1 MINFETLTIYLY
13 RDLQLVLIQYFF
25 VIHTNDLEIKFQ
37 LCISF
42 IVKEVIALDPLAR
55 RQWLFTYKGIIQYAD
70 SHGSELTQ
78 EQIIGAD
85 IYRDLVKQVEELIKE
100 EDYEGQ
106 NYNAY
111 KSRDPNY
118 ETIYKKRLKQIRE
131 DFPIPNQFK
140 KVIL

>member
-1 MINFETLTIYLY
+1 MIEAIH
-13 RDLQLVLIQYFF
+13 LQVKL
-25 VIHTNDLEIKFQ
+25 K
-37 LCISF
+37 LCTSF
-42 IVKEVIALDPLAR
+42 LVKEIIALDPLAR
-55 RQWLFTYKGIIQYAD
+55 RQWLYTYKGIIQYAD
-70 SHGSELTQ
+70 SHGNELTQ

-85 IYRDLVKQVEELIKE
+85 IYRDLIKQIEDLIKE

-131 DFPIPNQFK
+131 DFPIPDQFK
-140 KVIL
+140 EAFL

>member
-1 MINFETLTIYLY
+1 MIEAIH
-13 RDLQLVLIQYFF
+13 LQVKL
-25 VIHTNDLEIKFQ
+25 K
-37 LCISF
+37 LCTSF

-55 RQWLFTYKGIIQYAD
+55 RQWLYTYKGIIQYAD
-70 SHGSELTQ
+70 SHENELTQ

-85 IYRDLVKQVEELIKE
+85 IYRDLIKQIVDLIKE

-118 ETIYKKRLKQIRE
+118 ESIYKKRLKQIQE
-131 DFPIPNQFK
+131 DFPIPDQFK
-140 KVIL
+140 EAFL

>member
-1 MINFETLTIYLY
+1 MIEAIH
-13 RDLQLVLIQYFF
+13 LQVKL
-25 VIHTNDLEIKFQ
+25 K
-37 LCISF
+37 LCTSF
-42 IVKEVIALDPLAR
+42 LVKEIIALDPLAR
-55 RQWLFTYKGIIQYAD
+55 RQWLYTYKGIIQYAD

-85 IYRDLVKQVEELIKE
+85 IYRDLIKQVESLIEE

-118 ETIYKKRLKQIRE
+118 ETIYKKRLQQIRE
-131 DFPIPNQFK
+131 DFPIPDQFK
-140 KVIL
+140 EVVV

>member
-1 MINFETLTIYLY
+1 MIEAIH
-13 RDLQLVLIQYFF
+13 LQVKL
-25 VIHTNDLEIKFQ
+25 K
-37 LCISF
+37 LCTSF

-55 RQWLFTYKGIIQYAD
+55 RQWLYTYKGIIQYAD
-70 SHGSELTQ
+70 SHGNELTQ

-85 IYRDLVKQVEELIKE
+85 IYRDLIKQVENLIEE

-118 ETIYKKRLKQIRE
+118 ETIYKKRLKQIQE
-131 DFPIPNQFK
+131 DFPIPDQFK
-140 KVIL
+140 EAFL

>member
-1 MINFETLTIYLY
+1 MI
-13 RDLQLVLIQYFF
+13 D
-25 VIHTNDLEIKFQ
+25 VIHLEVKLK
-37 LCISF
+37 LCTSF

-55 RQWLFTYKGIIQYAD
+55 RQWLYTYKGIIQYAD

-85 IYRDLVKQVEELIKE
+85 IYRDLIQQVENLIE
-100 EDYEGQ
+100 ENDHEGQ

-118 ETIYKKRLKQIRE
+118 ETIYKKRLYQIRE
-131 DFPIPNQFK
+131 DFPIPDQFK
-140 KVIL
+140 EPVF

>member
-1 MINFETLTIYLY
+1 MIEAIH
-13 RDLQLVLIQYFF
+13 LQVKL
-25 VIHTNDLEIKFQ
+25 K
-37 LCISF
+37 LCTSF

-55 RQWLFTYKGIIQYAD
+55 RQWLYTYKGIIQYAD
-70 SHGSELTQ
+70 SHGNELTQ

-85 IYRDLVKQVEELIKE
+85 IYRDLIKQIEDLIKE

-131 DFPIPNQFK
+131 DFPIPDQFK
-140 KVIL
+140 ESFL

>member
-1 MINFETLTIYLY
+1 MIEAIH
-13 RDLQLVLIQYFF
+13 LQVKL
-25 VIHTNDLEIKFQ
+25 K
-37 LCISF
+37 LCTSF
-42 IVKEVIALDPLAR
+42 LVKEIIALDPLAR
-55 RQWLFTYKGIIQYAD
+55 RQWLYTYKGIIQFAD
-70 SHGSELTQ
+70 SHGNELTQ

-85 IYRDLVKQVEELIKE
+85 IYRDLIKKIEELIKE

-131 DFPIPNQFK
+131 DFPIPDQYKEAF
-140 KVIL
+140 L

>member
-1 MINFETLTIYLY
+1 MINA
-13 RDLQLVLIQYFF
+13 
-25 VIHTNDLEIKFQ
+25 IHLEVK
-37 LCISF
+37 LKLSTSF

-55 RQWLFTYKGIIQYAD
+55 RQWLYTYKGIIQYAD
-70 SHGSELTQ
+70 SNGSKLTQ

>member
-1 MINFETLTIYLY
+1 VIEAIH
-13 RDLQLVLIQYFF
+13 LQVKL
-25 VIHTNDLEIKFQ
+25 K
-37 LCISF
+37 LCTSF

-55 RQWLFTYKGIIQYAD
+55 RQWLYTYKGIIQYAD
-70 SHGSELTQ
+70 SHGSELSQ

-85 IYRDLVKQVEELIKE
+85 IYRDLIKQVEELIKE

-131 DFPIPNQFK
+131 DFPIPDQFK
-140 KVIL
+140 EAFI

>member
-1 MINFETLTIYLY
+1 MIEAIH
-13 RDLQLVLIQYFF
+13 LQVKL
-25 VIHTNDLEIKFQ
+25 K

-42 IVKEVIALDPLAR
+42 LVKEIIALDPLAR
-55 RQWLFTYKGIIQYAD
+55 RQWLYTYKGIIQYAD
-70 SHGSELTQ
+70 SHENELTQ

-85 IYRDLVKQVEELIKE
+85 IYRDLIKQIVDLIKE

-118 ETIYKKRLKQIRE
+118 ETIYKKRLKQIQE
-131 DFPIPNQFK
+131 DFPIPDQFK
-140 KVIL
+140 EAFL

>member
-1 MINFETLTIYLY
+1 MI
-13 RDLQLVLIQYFF
+13 D
-25 VIHTNDLEIKFQ
+25 TNALEVKLK
-37 LCISF
+37 LCTSF

-85 IYRDLVKQVEELIKE
+85 LYRDLIKKVEELIGE

-111 KSRDPNY
+111 KSCDPKF
-118 ETIYKKRLKQIRE
+118 ETIYRKRLNQIRE
-131 DFPIPNQFK
+131 DFSIPDQFK
-140 KVIL
+140 QRTS

>member
-1 MINFETLTIYLY
+1 MIEAIN
-13 RDLQLVLIQYFF
+13 LQVKL
-25 VIHTNDLEIKFQ
+25 K
-37 LCISF
+37 LCTSF

-55 RQWLFTYKGIIQYAD
+55 RQWLYTYKGIIQYAD
-70 SHGSELTQ
+70 SHESELSQ

-85 IYRDLVKQVEELIKE
+85 IYRDLIKQIEDLIKE

-118 ETIYKKRLKQIRE
+118 ESIYKKRLKQIRE
-131 DFPIPNQFK
+131 DIPIPYKFK
-140 KVIL
+140 ERTS

>member
-1 MINFETLTIYLY
+1 MIEAIH
-13 RDLQLVLIQYFF
+13 LQVKL
-25 VIHTNDLEIKFQ
+25 K
-37 LCISF
+37 LCTSF

-55 RQWLFTYKGIIQYAD
+55 RQWLYTYKGIIQYAD
-70 SHGSELTQ
+70 SHENELTQ

-85 IYRDLVKQVEELIKE
+85 IYRDLIKQIVDLIKE

-131 DFPIPNQFK
+131 DFPIPDQFK
-140 KVIL
+140 EAFL

>member
-1 MINFETLTIYLY
+1 MIEAIH
-13 RDLQLVLIQYFF
+13 LQVKL
-25 VIHTNDLEIKFQ
+25 K
-37 LCISF
+37 LCTSF

-55 RQWLFTYKGIIQYAD
+55 RQWLYTYKGIIQYAD
-70 SHGSELTQ
+70 SHGNELTQ

-85 IYRDLVKQVEELIKE
+85 IYRDLIKQVENLIEE

-118 ETIYKKRLKQIRE
+118 ETIYKKRLQQILE
-131 DFPIPNQFK
+131 DFPIPDQFK
-140 KVIL
+140 DCLLYTSPSPRDLSTSRMPSSA

>member
-1 MINFETLTIYLY
+1 MIEAIH
-13 RDLQLVLIQYFF
+13 LQVKL
-25 VIHTNDLEIKFQ
+25 K
-37 LCISF
+37 LCTSF

-55 RQWLFTYKGIIQYAD
+55 RQWLYTYKGIIQYAD

-85 IYRDLVKQVEELIKE
+85 IYRDLIQQVENLIE
-100 EDYEGQ
+100 EEGYEGQ

-131 DFPIPNQFK
+131 DFPIPDQFK
-140 KVIL
+140 ERTS

>member
-1 MINFETLTIYLY
+1 MIEAIH
-13 RDLQLVLIQYFF
+13 LQVKL
-25 VIHTNDLEIKFQ
+25 K
-37 LCISF
+37 LCTSF

-55 RQWLFTYKGIIQYAD
+55 RQWLYTYKGIIQYAD

-85 IYRDLVKQVEELIKE
+85 IYRDLIKQVENLIEE

-131 DFPIPNQFK
+131 DFPIPDQFK
-140 KVIL
+140 EAFL

>member
-1 MINFETLTIYLY
+1 MIETI
-13 RDLQLVLIQYFF
+13 DL
-25 VIHTNDLEIKFQ
+25 NIKLK
-37 LCISF
+37 LCTSF

-55 RQWLFTYKGIIQYAD
+55 RQWLYTYKGIIQYAD
-70 SHGSELTQ
+70 SSGSELTQ

-85 IYRDLVKQVEELIKE
+85 IYRDLIKQVEDLIKE

-131 DFPIPNQFK
+131 DFPIPDQFK
-140 KVIL
+140 EPIL

>member
-1 MINFETLTIYLY
+1 MTEAIH
-13 RDLQLVLIQYFF
+13 LQVKL
-25 VIHTNDLEIKFQ
+25 K
-37 LCISF
+37 LCTSF
-42 IVKEVIALDPLAR
+42 LVKEIIALDPLAR
-55 RQWLFTYKGIIQYAD
+55 RQWLYTYKGIIQYAD
-70 SHGSELTQ
+70 SHGNELTQ

-85 IYRDLVKQVEELIKE
+85 IYRDLIKQIEDLIKE

-131 DFPIPNQFK
+131 DFPIPDQSREAF
-140 KVIL
+140 L

>member
-1 MINFETLTIYLY
+1 MIEAIH
-13 RDLQLVLIQYFF
+13 LQVKLKLS
-25 VIHTNDLEIKFQ
+25 T
-37 LCISF
+37 SF

-55 RQWLFTYKGIIQYAD
+55 RQWLYTYKGIIQYAD
-70 SHGSELTQ
+70 SHGNELTQ

-85 IYRDLVKQVEELIKE
+85 IYRDLIKQVENLIEE

-131 DFPIPNQFK
+131 DFPIPDQFK
-140 KVIL
+140 EAFI